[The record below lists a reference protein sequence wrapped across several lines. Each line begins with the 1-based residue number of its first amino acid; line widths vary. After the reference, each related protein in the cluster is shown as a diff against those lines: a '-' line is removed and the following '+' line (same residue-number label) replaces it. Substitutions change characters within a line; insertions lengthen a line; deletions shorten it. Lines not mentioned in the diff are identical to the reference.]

1 MKFSSVILVLCLLLQ
16 VTAKSQDGWNLKK
29 DKNGIKVFSKK
40 SDKFKFD
47 QLKVECVLDGKV
59 SQLAAVLL
67 DVDNQHQWVY
77 KTNKSQLLKEMGV
90 GDVLYYSEIACPWPF
105 ENRDLVV
112 RMNIVQNSINKVMTI
127 EARNVDDYIP
137 ARNNLVRIKYSN
149 AQWTVTPINSNQ
161 LKVEYTIEVDPG
173 NNVPAWLLNLFASNG
188 PYESFINLREKMK
201 VAPYAEA
208 KFAFLSDN

>member
-1 MKFSSVILVLCLLLQ
+1 MKVTSILIIFCLLLQ
-16 VTAKSQDGWNLKK
+16 ASAKSQDGWNLKK

-67 DVDNQHQWVY
+67 DVDNQYQWVY
-77 KTNKSQLLKEMGV
+77 KTNKSQLIKEIGA
-90 GDVLYYSEIACPWPF
+90 GDILYYSEIACPWPF

-112 RMNIVQNSINKVMTI
+112 RMNIAQNAINKVVTI
-127 EARNVDDYIP
+127 EAKNVNDYIP
-137 ARNNLVRIKYSN
+137 TKNNLVRINYSN
-149 AQWTVTPINSNQ
+149 ALWTVTPINSNQ

-173 NNVPAWLLNLFASNG
+173 KNVPAWLLNLFASNG

-201 VAPYAEA
+201 SSPYTEA
-208 KFAFLSDN
+208 KFSFLSDN

>member
-1 MKFSSVILVLCLLLQ
+1 MKFTSIFLVLSLVLLA
-16 VTAKSQDGWNLKK
+16 TAKSQDGWNLKK

-67 DVDNQHQWVY
+67 DVDNQYQWVY
-77 KTNKSQLLKEMGV
+77 KTNKSQLLKEMGE

-112 RMNIVQNSINKVMTI
+112 RMNIAQNAFNKVVTI
-127 EARNVDDYIP
+127 EAKNVNDYLP
-137 ARNNLVRIKYSN
+137 AKDKLVRINYSN
-149 AQWTVTPINSNQ
+149 AQWTVTPISSGQ

-173 NNVPAWLLNLFASNG
+173 NNVPAWLLNMFASNG
-188 PYESFINLREKMK
+188 PYESFVNLREKMK
-201 VAPYAEA
+201 LAPYAEA
-208 KFAFLSDN
+208 KFSFLSDN